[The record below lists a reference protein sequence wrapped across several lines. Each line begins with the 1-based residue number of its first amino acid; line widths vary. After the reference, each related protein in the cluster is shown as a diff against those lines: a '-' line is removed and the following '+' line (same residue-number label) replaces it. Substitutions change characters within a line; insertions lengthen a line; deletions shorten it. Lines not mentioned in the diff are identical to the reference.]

1 MGELFRRKVVTVAVT
16 VLGSSVAWSTAFAQ
30 SAPPTADP
38 PSRVGRLAFTHGTV
52 SFHDQQQQGW
62 TPALANTP
70 LTTGDS
76 VWTEPNAHSEISLA
90 GTRLR
95 LDGATQLDMLAV
107 DDSQTRLQLDEGRL
121 DIKTFDFDTH
131 QPYQIATPRGTVS
144 LLEQGDYYVEAGST
158 QDATRLGVRAGAAQ
172 IQSLNGQVVA
182 VRPGEVAEI
191 SGDAATP
198 QLRTINTAPPAPPA
212 YWAQRDQQISYA
224 APQYVPVDMTGY
236 EDLNAYGSWTND
248 PTYGQVWTPGSVPAG
263 WEPYRTG
270 RWDYVQPWGWTWV
283 DEQPWGFAPYH
294 YGRWAN
300 ANNRWMWVPPEHGSH
315 SVYAPALVAFMG
327 GAALASALR
336 SPTNA
341 PIGWFPLGP
350 REAYVPP
357 YSKDPNYYRRINQPA
372 RVEQRALDER
382 WQQAERRQSADPQH
396 QPASLMNQ
404 RFATVV
410 PTSTF
415 THSQPVAHANLQVTP
430 EKIAATP
437 VAAQTAI
444 EAKPATVERPS
455 APGPKFA
462 ATTPHAATEGGRPSL
477 PQLAPRQ
484 GAAPPELKGTATPV
498 TSQAIAKPEAAGLQ
512 HAQPQA
518 APPVPP
524 PAAQA
529 KPVEPPHVAPAHS
542 EQTHAEPNHTEPSHG
557 QQAPPQQAM
566 PPAGAQQHA
575 PAAVQQHQAEPQ
587 HQPEQHQ
594 PQPPAAAPAAP
605 HHEMQEG
612 ARPQPAQQ
620 PQQAHAEPQPQQ
632 HVAPQVQPQQ
642 PQAQQQGSQPHPQ
655 PAPPQ
660 QQHVAAPQ
668 PQPQQSHPQPAP
680 THQEQSQ
687 APEHKK

>member
-1 MGELFRRKVVTVAVT
+1 MGELFRRKAVTVAVT
-16 VLGSSVAWSTAFAQ
+16 ALGSSVAWSTAFAQ
-30 SAPPTADP
+30 SALPTADP
-38 PSRVGRLAFTHGTV
+38 PSRVGRLAFTQGTV
-52 SFHDQQQQGW
+52 SFHDPQQKDW
-62 TPALANTP
+62 TQALANTP
-70 LTTGDS
+70 ITTGDS

-121 DIKTFDFDTH
+121 DIKTFDFDGQ

-144 LLEQGDYYVEAGST
+144 LLQQGDYYVEAGST

-198 QLRTINTAPPAPPA
+198 QLRTLSTAPPAPPA
-212 YWAQRDQQISYA
+212 YWQQRDRQISYNP
-224 APQYVPVDMTGY
+224 PQYVPVDMTGY
-236 EDLNAYGSWTND
+236 EDLNAYGSWTTD

-294 YGRWAN
+294 YGRWAH

-336 SPTNA
+336 SPTSA

-357 YSKDPNYYRRINQPA
+357 YSKDLNYYHRINQPA

-382 WQQAERRQSADPQH
+382 WQQTERREAADPQH
-396 QPASLMNQ
+396 TPTGLMNQ

-415 THSQPVAHANLQVTP
+415 TRSQPVAHANLQTTP
-430 EKIAATP
+430 EKIATTP
-437 VAAQTAI
+437 VAAQAAI
-444 EAKPATVERPS
+444 EAKPAAVERPS

-462 ATTPHAATEGGRPSL
+462 ATTPHVATESGRPNL
-477 PQLAPRQ
+477 PALSPRQ
-484 GAAPPELKGTATPV
+484 GTAPPELKGTATPV
-498 TSQAIAKPEAAGLQ
+498 APQAIAKPAEPTGPQ

-529 KPVEPPHVAPAHS
+529 RPVEPPHVEA
-542 EQTHAEPNHTEPSHG
+542 THAEPGHA
-557 QQAPPQQAM
+557 QQAPQQQAT
-566 PPAGAQQHA
+566 PPAAAQQHA
-575 PAAVQQHQAEPQ
+575 PAEQHQAEQP
-587 HQPEQHQ
+587 HQPEQQQ
-594 PQPPAAAPAAP
+594 PQAPAAAPAVRP
-605 HHEMQEG
+605 HEMQEG
-612 ARPQPAQQ
+612 ARQQPVQP
-620 PQQAHAEPQPQQ
+620 PQQAHSEPQPQQ
-632 HVAPQVQPQQ
+632 QHAAPQVQPQQ
-642 PQAQQQGSQPHPQ
+642 QPHPQ
-655 PAPPQ
+655 PQ
-660 QQHVAAPQ
+660 QQAAQPHPQPHAAPQ
-668 PQPQQSHPQPAP
+668 PAP
-680 THQEQSQ
+680 NHQEQAQ
-687 APEHKK
+687 EPEHKK